1 MGDGLALLP
10 CIPEMMRAMSDIP
23 TDLPEPAPPAQRCA
37 VYTRVSMD
45 NAEDDKLSSV
55 QAQFMACHE
64 FIASQL
70 AQGWVAIDRLYED
83 RGYAGSH
90 TRRPALQDL
99 LQDVADGLVDMV
111 VVHRLDRLSRHM
123 GDFTGLMQTF
133 ERHGVALVSVTQ
145 SIDTSGPQG
154 RLTLNLL
161 TSFAQFEREMT
172 GERGQEKR
180 AASRRQGVWQGGAP
194 PLGYGLAQQR
204 LVEEPAE
211 AQTVRYIFERFLQ
224 QPSVTALIQE
234 LTAQGVKT
242 KAWHTKAG
250 LLRGGRTFDK
260 NVLYKLLNNRM
271 YLGELFYED
280 AWHPSIH
287 QPLIEQVLW
296 DEVHEL
302 MASRARRTG
311 VLNRDLPA
319 WQFPLKGLVFGE
331 DGRSMTPWLS
341 SKQRGRHFSYYIP
354 QKEISVGAGAS
365 GLPRLSAY
373 HLHAQVLEHLY
384 QNFRDPSQWLTALPH
399 SLTDHPTFDQA
410 LITERLREAARA
422 SDLLSLLSKAKLI
435 RLLVEKVVVGP
446 NDILVRIRTKGVFEL
461 ICDLMHA
468 HETDWVSP
476 LPDPQDPTPHQ

>member
-1 MGDGLALLP
+1 MGGGLALLT

-23 TDLPEPAPPAQRCA
+23 TDLPESTPPQAQRCA

-55 QAQFMACHE
+55 QAPFMACHE
-64 FIASQL
+64 LIASQF
-70 AQGWVAIDRLYED
+70 GKHWVPTDRIYED
-83 RGYAGSH
+83 RGYSGSNI
-90 TRRPALQDL
+90 RRPGLQEL
-99 LQDVADGLVDMV
+99 LSDVADGLVDIV

-123 GDFTGLMQTF
+123 GDFSALMQDF

-161 TSFAQFEREMT
+161 TSFAQFEREIA
-172 GERGQEKR
+172 GERGREKR

-194 PLGYGLAQQR
+194 PLGYALAQQR
-204 LVEEPAE
+204 LVVETVE
-211 AQTVRYIFERFLQ
+211 AKTVRNIFERFLQ

-234 LTAQGVKT
+234 LSEQGVKT

-250 LLRGGRTFDK
+250 LLRGGRNFDK

-271 YLGELFYED
+271 YLGELFYDD
-280 AWHPSIH
+280 AWHASSH
-287 QPLIEQVLW
+287 TPLVEQSLW

-311 VLNRDLPA
+311 VLNRESPE

-331 DGRSMTPWLS
+331 DGRSMTPWVS
-341 SKQRGRHFSYYIP
+341 SKQRGRQFGYYIP

-365 GLPRLSAY
+365 GLPRLSAH
-373 HLHAQVLEHLY
+373 HLHAQVMEHLY
-384 QNFRDPSQWLTALPH
+384 ENFRDPSQWLAALPQ
-399 SLTDHPTFDQA
+399 SLTDHPTFDHA
-410 LITERLREAARA
+410 LITERLRETARV
-422 SDLLSLLSKAKLI
+422 SDLFSLPSKAQLI
-435 RLLVEKVVVGP
+435 RLLVERVVVGP
-446 NDILVRIRTKGVFEL
+446 NDFLVRISAKGVFEL
-461 ICDLMHA
+461 ICDLMQA
-468 HETDWVSP
+468 HKTDWVSQI
-476 LPDPQDPTPHQ
+476 PDQTPRE

>member
-1 MGDGLALLP
+1 MGGGLALLP
-10 CIPEMMRAMSDIP
+10 CNPEMMRAMSDIP
-23 TDLPEPAPPAQRCA
+23 TDLPEPTSPPPQRCA

-45 NAEDDKLSSV
+45 NAEGDKLSSV

-64 FIASQL
+64 LIASQL
-70 AQGWVAIDRLYED
+70 GKHWVPTDRIYED
-83 RGYAGSH
+83 RGYSGSNI
-90 TRRPALQDL
+90 RRPGLQEL
-99 LQDVADGLVDMV
+99 LLDVADGFVDIV

-123 GDFTGLMQTF
+123 GDFNALMQDF

-161 TSFAQFEREMT
+161 TSFAQFEREIA
-172 GERGQEKR
+172 GERGREKR

-211 AQTVRYIFERFLQ
+211 AKTVRDIFERFLQ

-234 LTAQGVKT
+234 LSELGVKT
-242 KAWHTKAG
+242 KAWHTKSG
-250 LLRGGRTFDK
+250 LLRVGRTFDK
-260 NVLYKLLNNRM
+260 NVLYKLLNNRI
-271 YLGELFYED
+271 YLGELFYDD
-280 AWHPSIH
+280 AWHASIH
-287 QPLIEQVLW
+287 KPLIKQALW

-311 VLNRDLPA
+311 VLNRDSPE

-331 DGRSMTPWLS
+331 DGRSMTPWMS
-341 SKQRGRHFSYYIP
+341 SKQRGRQLGYYIP

-373 HLHAQVLEHLY
+373 HLHEQVIEHLY
-384 QNFRDPSQWLTALPH
+384 ENFRDPSQWLAALPQ

-410 LITERLREAARA
+410 LITERLRETARV
-422 SDLLSLLSKAKLI
+422 SDLFTLPSKAQLI
-435 RLLVEKVVVGP
+435 RLLVEQVVVGP
-446 NDILVRIRTKGVFEL
+446 NDILVRISARGVFEL
-461 ICDLMHA
+461 ICDLMQA
-468 HETDWVSP
+468 HKTDWVSQI
-476 LPDPQDPTPHQ
+476 PDQAPRK

>member
-1 MGDGLALLP
+1 
-10 CIPEMMRAMSDIP
+10 MSERP
-23 TDLPEPAPPAQRCA
+23 THSSDSTPPPPQRCA

-64 FIASQL
+64 LIASQF
-70 AQGWVAIDRLYED
+70 GKHWVPADRIYED
-83 RGYAGSH
+83 RGYSGSNI
-90 TRRPALQDL
+90 RRPGLQEL
-99 LQDVADGLVDMV
+99 LSDVADGLVDIV
-111 VVHRLDRLSRHM
+111 VVHRLDRLTRHM
-123 GDFTGLMQTF
+123 GDFNALMQDF

-161 TSFAQFEREMT
+161 TSFAQFEREIA
-172 GERGQEKR
+172 GERGREKR

-211 AQTVRYIFERFLQ
+211 AKTVRNIFERFLQ

-234 LTAQGVKT
+234 LSEQGVKT

-260 NVLYKLLNNRM
+260 NVLYKLLNNRT
-271 YLGELFYED
+271 YLGELFYDD
-280 AWHPSIH
+280 AWHASSH
-287 QPLIEQVLW
+287 KPLIEQALW
-296 DEVHEL
+296 DEVHDL

-311 VLNRDLPA
+311 VLNRKSPE
-319 WQFPLKGLVFGE
+319 WHFPLKGLVFGE
-331 DGRSMTPWLS
+331 DGRSMTPWFS
-341 SKQRGRHFSYYIP
+341 SKQRGRQLGYYIP

-373 HLHAQVLEHLY
+373 HLHAQVMEHLY
-384 QNFRDPSQWLTALPH
+384 ENFRDPSQWLAALPK

-410 LITERLREAARA
+410 LITERLRETARV
-422 SDLLSLLSKAKLI
+422 SDLFSLPTKAQLI
-435 RLLVEKVVVGP
+435 RLLVERVVVGP
-446 NDILVRIRTKGVFEL
+446 NDFLVRISAKGVFEL
-461 ICDLMHA
+461 ICDLIQA
-468 HETDWVSP
+468 HTTDWVSQI
-476 LPDPQDPTPHQ
+476 PDQTPRK

>member
-1 MGDGLALLP
+1 
-10 CIPEMMRAMSDIP
+10 MSERP
-23 TDLPEPAPPAQRCA
+23 THSSDSTPPPPQRCA

-64 FIASQL
+64 LIASQF
-70 AQGWVAIDRLYED
+70 GKHWVPTDRIYED
-83 RGYAGSH
+83 RGYSGSNI
-90 TRRPALQDL
+90 RRPGLQEL
-99 LQDVADGLVDMV
+99 LSDMADGLVDIV

-123 GDFTGLMQTF
+123 GDFNALMQDF

-161 TSFAQFEREMT
+161 TSFAQFEREIA
-172 GERGQEKR
+172 GERGREKR

-211 AQTVRYIFERFLQ
+211 AKTVRNIFERFLL

-234 LTAQGVKT
+234 LSEQGVKT
-242 KAWHTKAG
+242 KAWNTKAG

-271 YLGELFYED
+271 YLGELFYDD
-280 AWHPSIH
+280 AWHASSH
-287 QPLIEQVLW
+287 KPLIEQALW

-311 VLNRDLPA
+311 VLNRKSPE

-331 DGRSMTPWLS
+331 DGRSMTPWFS
-341 SKQRGRHFSYYIP
+341 SKQRGRQLGYYIP

-373 HLHAQVLEHLY
+373 HLHAQVMEHLY
-384 QNFRDPSQWLTALPH
+384 ENFRDPSQWLAALPK

-410 LITERLREAARA
+410 LITERLRETARV
-422 SDLLSLLSKAKLI
+422 SDLFSLPTKAQLI
-435 RLLVEKVVVGP
+435 RLLVERVVVGP
-446 NDILVRIRTKGVFEL
+446 NDFLVRISAKGVFEL
-461 ICDLMHA
+461 ICDLIQA
-468 HETDWVSP
+468 HTTDWVSQI
-476 LPDPQDPTPHQ
+476 PDQTPRK